1 MTCFTESVRKNASM
15 QPTPQP
21 RYSGPYLV
29 LVGGLPG
36 TGKTTLARQLAAT
49 LGAEHLNSDIMRDRL
64 QKRGQYD
71 DFTKE
76 TIYRALVWAT
86 RNYLQA
92 GRPVVVDATFYKR
105 KLRAPFE
112 EIAHSLGVPMVWLL
126 LTAPEEVVAQRV
138 SKKRPYS
145 EADFEV
151 YRQVKEA
158 FEPMERK
165 HLLLDSSAD
174 MAALVPQAL
183 AFIGRQLERAGTRPH

>member
-1 MTCFTESVRKNASM
+1 M
-15 QPTPQP
+15 QSTLHT
-21 RYSGPYLV
+21 RCSGPWLV

-86 RNYLQA
+86 RNYLKA

-105 KLRAPFE
+105 KLREPFE
-112 EIAHSLGVPMVWLL
+112 EIARSLGVPLVWLV
-126 LTAPEEVVAQRV
+126 LTAPEEVVARRV
-138 SKKRPYS
+138 SKERPYS
-145 EADFEV
+145 EADFNV

-158 FEPMERK
+158 FEPMERE
-165 HLLLDSSAD
+165 HLVLDSSVAPEVLTRR
-174 MAALVPQAL
+174 ALEFVLRSLPPAE
-183 AFIGRQLERAGTRPH
+183 G

>member
-1 MTCFTESVRKNASM
+1 M
-15 QPTPQP
+15 QSTQQT
-21 RYSGPYLV
+21 RHSGPWLV

-36 TGKTTLARQLAAT
+36 TGKTTLARQLAAA

-105 KLRAPFE
+105 KLREPFE
-112 EIAHSLGVPMVWLL
+112 EIARSLGVPLVWLV
-126 LTAPEEVVAQRV
+126 LTAPEEVVAHRV
-138 SKKRPYS
+138 SQKRPYS
-145 EADFEV
+145 EADFNV

-158 FEPMERK
+158 FEPMECK

-174 MAALVPQAL
+174 MEVLVAKAL
-183 AFIGRQLERAGTRPH
+183 AFIERQLDLTNTRPR